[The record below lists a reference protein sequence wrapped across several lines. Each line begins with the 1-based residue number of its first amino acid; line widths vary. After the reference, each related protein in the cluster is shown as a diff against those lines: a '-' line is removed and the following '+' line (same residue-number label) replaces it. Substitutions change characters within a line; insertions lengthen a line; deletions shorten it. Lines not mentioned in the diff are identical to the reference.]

1 METKRRVDKIPHGPR
16 RANPRRC
23 ERQVVRDAAREF
35 KASVRWLAWSTRPE
49 STIADPTAPPGRGQS
64 HGQGGVDRKARP

>member
-35 KASVRWLAWSTRPE
+35 KASLRWLAWSTPAE
-49 STIADPTAPPGRGQS
+49 STMPDPPAPPGRGQS
-64 HGQGGVDRKARP
+64 HGQDGVDQKARP

>member
-16 RANPRRC
+16 RASPRRC

-35 KASVRWLAWSTRPE
+35 KASLRWLAWAPRPE
-49 STIADPTAPPGRGQS
+49 SSIGAPVRPSQVQAHGQS
-64 HGQGGVDRKARP
+64 GDDEKARP